1 MPQCFSLLTL
11 SKLASTRHCADIG
24 VPPSRHFQYIF
35 SFAYVFFFIK
45 KKHTHTHI
53 IQTSFNNISQTIKL
67 FAAEW
72 QNIYSI
78 HHNSLIPNVQLQS
91 TETVIIQ
98 WHGLPTRI
106 WLSDSKIPTGKA
118 ILQVTKHIDYLPKPI
133 KNLCSLNCFFLAL
146 IKPGIHQ
153 KLTYRAKRNKFQDKI
168 SRKTKKRPFI
178 QSKGTPTFSNSKL
191 LWISTSVGPAT
202 DIGFVTPYCF
212 TDCRGGESPNPFELT
227 IPTQNKTPKN

>member
-1 MPQCFSLLTL
+1 MLKYTWFIQ
-11 SKLASTRHCADIG
+11 RHHMAI
-24 VPPSRHFQYIF
+24 PSRMLTSFVIQTMNSNLINSYATVFF
-35 SFAYVFFFIK
+35 SFNIIKTSFDQALCRYWCASFQALSIYFLICLCFFFYK

-106 WLSDSKIPTGKA
+106 
-118 ILQVTKHIDYLPKPI
+118 
-133 KNLCSLNCFFLAL
+133 
-146 IKPGIHQ
+146 
-153 KLTYRAKRNKFQDKI
+153 
-168 SRKTKKRPFI
+168 
-178 QSKGTPTFSNSKL
+178 
-191 LWISTSVGPAT
+191 
-202 DIGFVTPYCF
+202 
-212 TDCRGGESPNPFELT
+212 
-227 IPTQNKTPKN
+227 